1 MRAPRGAQPEV
12 VYKTIAHSRTSATID
27 GMADKLKVLIVEDDM
42 LMGTLLS
49 EALWRYEFEPIL
61 AKDGDEGLKTL
72 EKTLPHLVLLDL
84 ILPGINGFEVLER
97 IKSNA
102 RTKDIPVIIVSNLGD
117 KSDIERGLSLG
128 AEDYLVKANM
138 VPKDIVG
145 KIQDVVKKFNL
156 KH

>member
-1 MRAPRGAQPEV
+1 MGLHNKGTLCTDTLLFRIPSDSIGL
-12 VYKTIAHSRTSATID
+12 I
-27 GMADKLKVLIVEDDM
+27 MADKLKVLIIEDDM

-117 KSDIERGLSLG
+117 KSDIERGMKLG
-128 AEDYLVKANM
+128 AED
-138 VPKDIVG
+138 
-145 KIQDVVKKFNL
+145 
-156 KH
+156 